1 MVSFHLSLKNFSCQ
15 SSWIEV
21 VVLLVTSVNLD
32 DIHTISSLLGY
43 SNKIYS
49 HLYLMLNCNSLLRL
63 YSEIFIYECVIFGC
77 NSVQASAN
85 QKHCKAWQCCKWKML
100 LLSCLQ
106 EKFLKCKKILMR
118 WNLAVK
124 KHEIQWNLCQ
134 SFIDINYFLQM
145 SSIIMVIVTIFSF

>member
-21 VVLLVTSVNLD
+21 VVLLVISVNLD

-100 LLSCLQ
+100 LSCLP
-106 EKFLKCKKILMR
+106 EKFPQCKIYWCDGTLP
-118 WNLAVK
+118 WK
-124 KHEIQWNLCQ
+124 KREIQWNLCE

-145 SSIIMVIVTIFSF
+145 SCYWWW